1 MTNPTDIEDSLN
13 IITYLERYDE
23 RYRDERFSLLMKA
36 NYRWIVEINNV
47 LLIHEHDAYV
57 EAFAYAMGYIDG
69 SQMQGE

>member
-57 EAFAYAMGYIDG
+57 EAFAYAMGYIEG